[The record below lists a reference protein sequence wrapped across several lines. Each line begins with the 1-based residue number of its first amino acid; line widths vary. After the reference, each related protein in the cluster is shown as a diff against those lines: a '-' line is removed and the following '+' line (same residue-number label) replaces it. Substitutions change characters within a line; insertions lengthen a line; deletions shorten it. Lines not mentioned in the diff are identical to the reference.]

1 MRCPRAHRCPGGAA
15 EPCKLRGGKRII
27 RTRGGKWILDKCE
40 GVLRKGGVE
49 GGVCWRIRK
58 IVPKSH
64 RSTGASRE
72 TGSCRKSRKVSS
84 IGSRSQRTYPH
95 GSSSLKQKEEM
106 TKEDE
111 APGKERN

>member
-1 MRCPRAHRCPGGAA
+1 M
-15 EPCKLRGGKRII
+15 
-27 RTRGGKWILDKCE
+27 W
-40 GVLRKGGVE
+40 KGGYV
-49 GGVCWRIRK
+49 GGSEKWFQRVTE
-58 IVPKSH
+58 VLVL
-64 RSTGASRE
+64 ARE

-84 IGSRSQRTYPH
+84 IGSRSERAYPH